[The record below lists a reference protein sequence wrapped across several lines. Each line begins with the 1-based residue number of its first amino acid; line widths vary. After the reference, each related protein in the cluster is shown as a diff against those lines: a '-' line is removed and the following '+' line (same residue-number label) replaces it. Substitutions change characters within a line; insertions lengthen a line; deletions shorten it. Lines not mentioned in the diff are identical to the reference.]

1 MRAAPSAV
9 IYRFVPEESAERNYF
24 FALAM
29 IPLRPELVEFMD
41 PRSLCRYACTSKT
54 LCKDVS
60 DLKAWDLLA
69 KAQVPRSVRGPSA
82 LARVQSHVRRR
93 RLADELWQDDPPQT
107 FHPNGF
113 GDFRTSCASRRMTVK

>member
-1 MRAAPSAV
+1 
-9 IYRFVPEESAERNYF
+9 
-24 FALAM
+24 M

-54 LCKDVS
+54 LCNDVR
-60 DLKAWDLLA
+60 DLNAWDLLA
-69 KAQVPRSVRGPSA
+69 KAQVLRSVRGPSA

>member
-1 MRAAPSAV
+1 
-9 IYRFVPEESAERNYF
+9 
-24 FALAM
+24 M

-41 PRSLCRYACTSKT
+41 PRGLCRYACTSKT
-54 LCKDVS
+54 LCKDVR

-69 KAQVPRSVRGPSA
+69 RAQVPRSVRGPSA

-113 GDFRTSCASRRMTVK
+113 ADFSYFVRFSADDGSVGDHRELARRSSTRGDDCSLDV